1 MIDARIEQIYRDN
14 YAMMHKLTRKLPLD
28 AAEREQLCYIA
39 IWETLFIL
47 NGENYKNLL
56 QTITMRKVDD
66 ELKFYYREKNQAHR
80 MMARLDEPNTK
91 NGGEEMAYP
100 KYQLPYF
107 DGDAEERRMW
117 QIVRELVADMPEMER
132 KVMLVAIMGSPM
144 GGWSKRRQVSIDHI
158 TRVTGY
164 NKKQVDNALQRLR
177 GKIKKY
183 MEVSA

>member
-1 MIDARIEQIYRDN
+1 MIDDRIEQIYRDN
-14 YAMMHKLTRKLPLD
+14 YSMLNTLTRKLPLD

-39 IWETLFIL
+39 IWETLCIL
-47 NGENYKNLL
+47 RGENYRNLL
-56 QTITMRKVDD
+56 QTITARKVDE
-66 ELKFYYREKNQAHR
+66 ELKCYYRVKNELNRRA
-80 MMARLDEPNTK
+80 ARLDEPSVK
-91 NGGEEMAYP
+91 HDGEEIKYP
-100 KYQLPYF
+100 KYQPPYF
-107 DGDAEERRMW
+107 DGDAEERQMW

-177 GKIKKY
+177 GKIRRY